1 MAGNSWFNH
10 NECLQS
16 CALAGAAAMAAG
28 ITDAYIV
35 ANGPTWCYF
44 YAMKVTDRPGLN
56 LGQRFL
62 CTYPSNGA
70 IVFGTEKELLQT
82 LADLT
87 KLPKAPGLVLVENSC
102 AFSLIGDDL
111 SSIVSESDLT
121 CPILTMDSGGTLG
134 DFWAGYRK
142 ALLDL
147 LKLVDFQNVEK
158 SADTKKNGKVHN
170 EECGQENGND
180 RMTKS
185 QYTVNLIG
193 CSVTYYNEIDDLAEL
208 ERLLK
213 IVGIDVNLILAVNHN
228 MADLKCLSQADL
240 NVVIHP
246 ELSHEV
252 AEWLL
257 KKLAMP
263 YIEPVL
269 PYGLEGTLT
278 WAHEIVTAL
287 MKQAHAAGSQAD
299 ESDTLTKSD
308 DRDEAQIEIRLK
320 PLTDLIQS
328 EKARQFERTKEI
340 QRLCGEPWF
349 DSVLVSAPSSVVR
362 GMERALNDE
371 WLDAG
376 QFIYVVHDDSKSNP
390 DYYSY
395 VQGHDWQAALQTGE
409 NGLLLGS
416 DQERRLCVPDKH
428 IAYQTISNP
437 EPAEIVLAERPFMGI
452 RGHRHMQE
460 IIWNLYIHSLENG

>member
-158 SADTKKNGKVHN
+158 SADTKK
-170 EECGQENGND
+170 
-180 RMTKS
+180 
-185 QYTVNLIG
+185 
-193 CSVTYYNEIDDLAEL
+193 
-208 ERLLK
+208 
-213 IVGIDVNLILAVNHN
+213 
-228 MADLKCLSQADL
+228 
-240 NVVIHP
+240 
-246 ELSHEV
+246 
-252 AEWLL
+252 EW
-257 KKLAMP
+257 
-263 YIEPVL
+263 
-269 PYGLEGTLT
+269 
-278 WAHEIVTAL
+278 
-287 MKQAHAAGSQAD
+287 
-299 ESDTLTKSD
+299 
-308 DRDEAQIEIRLK
+308 
-320 PLTDLIQS
+320 QS
-328 EKARQFERTKEI
+328 
-340 QRLCGEPWF
+340 P
-349 DSVLVSAPSSVVR
+349 
-362 GMERALNDE
+362 
-371 WLDAG
+371 
-376 QFIYVVHDDSKSNP
+376 
-390 DYYSY
+390 
-395 VQGHDWQAALQTGE
+395 
-409 NGLLLGS
+409 
-416 DQERRLCVPDKH
+416 
-428 IAYQTISNP
+428 
-437 EPAEIVLAERPFMGI
+437 
-452 RGHRHMQE
+452 
-460 IIWNLYIHSLENG
+460 

>member
-16 CALAGAAAMAAG
+16 CALSGAAAMAAG

-62 CTYPSNGA
+62 CTYPTNGA
-70 IVFGTEKELLQT
+70 IVFGTEKEVLQT
-82 LADLT
+82 LGDLA
-87 KLPKAPGLVLVENSC
+87 KLPTAPGLVLVENSC

-111 SSIVSESDLT
+111 PSIVSASDLT

-142 ALLDL
+142 SLLDL
-147 LKLVDFQNVEK
+147 LKLGNFQKDNEQNK
-158 SADTKKNGKVHN
+158 DKTKL
-170 EECGQENGND
+170 
-180 RMTKS
+180 S
-185 QYTVNLIG
+185 VNFIG
-193 CSVTYYNEIDDLAEL
+193 CSVTYYNELDDLAEL
-208 ERLLK
+208 QRLLK
-213 IVGIDVNLILAVNHN
+213 MVNVDVNLVLAVDHS
-228 MADLKCLSQADL
+228 MADLKQLPKADL

-246 ELSHEV
+246 ELGHEA
-252 AEWLL
+252 AEWLS
-257 KKLAMP
+257 KKLGMP

-269 PYGLEGTLT
+269 PYGLEGTLA
-278 WAHEIVTAL
+278 WLREVLDAL
-287 MKQAHAAGSQAD
+287 MPAEDCSDKLTNI
-299 ESDTLTKSD
+299 ES
-308 DRDEAQIEIRLK
+308 
-320 PLTDLIQS
+320 LIQS

-349 DSVLVSAPSSVVR
+349 DSVVISAPSSVVQ

-376 QFIYVVHDDSKSNP
+376 QFTYVVHDDSKNRP
-390 DYYSY
+390 EYYSY
-395 VQGHDWQAALQTGE
+395 VQGHDWQAALQTGD

-416 DQERRLCVPDKH
+416 DQERRLCMPDKEV
-428 IAYQTISNP
+428 AFQTISNP
-437 EPAEIVLAERPFMGI
+437 EPPEVVLSERPFMGI
-452 RGHRHMQE
+452 NGHRNMQA
-460 IIWNLYIHSLENG
+460 IIWNLYIQSLEHR

>member
-16 CALAGAAAMAAG
+16 CALSGAAAMAAG

-35 ANGPTWCYF
+35 ANGPTWCYY

-70 IVFGTEKELLQT
+70 IVFGTEKEVLQT
-82 LADLT
+82 LADLA

-111 SSIVSESDLT
+111 PSIVSESALT

-142 ALLDL
+142 SLLDL
-147 LKLVDFQNVEK
+147 LKLVAFQNNKTIVEDK
-158 SADTKKNGKVHN
+158 
-170 EECGQENGND
+170 ENNHGND
-180 RMTKS
+180 IGENTAS
-185 QYTVNLIG
+185 FSVNFIG
-193 CSVTYYNEIDDLAEL
+193 CSVTYYNELDDLAEL

-213 IVGIDVNLILAVNHN
+213 LVGIEVNLVLAVDHS
-228 MADLKCLSQADL
+228 MEDLKRLSKADL

-246 ELSHEV
+246 ELGHEA
-252 AEWLL
+252 AEWLVKSL
-257 KKLAMP
+257 GMS

-269 PYGLEGTLT
+269 PYGLEGTLA
-278 WAHEIVTAL
+278 WIHEILAAL
-287 MKQAHAAGSQAD
+287 MPDEVSAD
-299 ESDTLTKSD
+299 KLAPIES
-308 DRDEAQIEIRLK
+308 
-320 PLTDLIQS
+320 LIQS
-328 EKARQFERTKEI
+328 EKARQFERTKDI

-349 DSVLVSAPSSVVR
+349 DTVVISAPSSVVQ
-362 GMERALNDE
+362 GMERAFNNE

-376 QFIYVVHDDSKSNP
+376 QFTYVIHNDSKNKP
-390 DYYSY
+390 EYYSY

-409 NGLLLGS
+409 NRLLLGS
-416 DQERRLCVPDKH
+416 DQERRLCITDKNVV
-428 IAYQTISNP
+428 YQTISNP
-437 EPAEIVLAERPFMGI
+437 EPPEVVLSERPFMGI
-452 RGHRHMQE
+452 NGHRNMQA
-460 IIWNLYIHSLENG
+460 IIWNLYIHSLENS

>member
-16 CALAGAAAMAAG
+16 CALSGAAAMAAG

-35 ANGPTWCYF
+35 ANGPTWCYY

-70 IVFGTEKELLQT
+70 IVFGTEKEVLQM
-82 LADLT
+82 LADLA

-111 SSIVSESDLT
+111 PSIVSESDLT

-142 ALLDL
+142 SLLDL
-147 LKLVDFQNVEK
+147 LKLVDLQNNQTIAK
-158 SADTKKNGKVHN
+158 DK
-170 EECGQENGND
+170 ENSHGNS
-180 RMTKS
+180 TGENKAS
-185 QYTVNLIG
+185 FSVNFIG
-193 CSVTYYNEIDDLAEL
+193 CSVTYYNELDDLAEL

-213 IVGIDVNLILAVNHN
+213 LVGIEVNLVLAVDHS
-228 MADLKCLSQADL
+228 MEDLKRLSKADL

-246 ELSHEV
+246 ELGHEA
-252 AEWLL
+252 AEWLTKTL
-257 KKLAMP
+257 GMS

-269 PYGLEGTLT
+269 PYGLEGTLA
-278 WAHEIVTAL
+278 WIHEILAAL
-287 MKQAHAAGSQAD
+287 MPDEVSAD
-299 ESDTLTKSD
+299 KLALIES
-308 DRDEAQIEIRLK
+308 
-320 PLTDLIQS
+320 LIQS
-328 EKARQFERTKEI
+328 EKARQFERTKDI

-349 DSVLVSAPSSVVR
+349 DTVILSAPSSVVQ
-362 GMERALNDE
+362 GMERAFNNE

-376 QFIYVVHDDSKSNP
+376 QFTYVIHNDSKNKP
-390 DYYSY
+390 DYYAY

-409 NGLLLGS
+409 NRLLLGS
-416 DQERRLCVPDKH
+416 DQERRLCITDRNVV
-428 IAYQTISNP
+428 YQTISNP
-437 EPAEIVLAERPFMGI
+437 EPPEVVLSERPFMGI
-452 RGHRHMQE
+452 NGHRNMQA
-460 IIWNLYIHSLENG
+460 IIWNLYIQSLENS